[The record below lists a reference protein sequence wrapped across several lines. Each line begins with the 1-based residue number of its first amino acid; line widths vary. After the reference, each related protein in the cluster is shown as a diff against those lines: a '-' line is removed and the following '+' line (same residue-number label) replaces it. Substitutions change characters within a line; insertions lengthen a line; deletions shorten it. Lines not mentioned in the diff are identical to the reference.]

1 MARSLPLTAC
11 FCRTSDFNCREGRL
25 CPYRRQPLGE
35 DQAPAQFTSIR
46 YSDGSEKVLDSE
58 PVPFDAA
65 VDETPSRVDREAQWG
80 QPSKRIPRDR
90 SMEMLGY
97 WLIVALAVL
106 CYVVYSQVWP
116 VVRGLLA

>member
-1 MARSLPLTAC
+1 MD
-11 FCRTSDFNCREGRL
+11 CRQGRL

-90 SMEMLGY
+90 SMQMLGF
-97 WLIVALAVL
+97 WLIVAVAVL
-106 CYVVYSQVWP
+106 CAVAFPPIWA
-116 VVRGLLA
+116 VVRGLVS